1 MDLVVQQLQVYKISL
16 IQTLER
22 EVLQAETDLA
32 AALQEVDRCL
42 RGGTPPQHP
51 LATEMLI
58 QMPEE
63 LQLFT
68 CILKPPDVERLMMN
82 WVDYTNN
89 FPVMCGHEKPRQV
102 PELTFAKIADMW
114 WPGVVLSQQKARKR
128 VRLINKS
135 TEALWFLNVDLQD
148 YTSASADYEEELVKA
163 LELARYASTGR
174 ISTDQLFSPAKVR
187 KGQGEQ

>member
-42 RGGTPPQHP
+42 RGGAPPQHP
-51 LATEMLI
+51 LATEMLT

-89 FPVMCGHEKPRQV
+89 FSVMCGHEKPRQV

-114 WPGVVLSQQKARKR
+114 WPGVVLSQQKARKG
-128 VRLINKS
+128 S
-135 TEALWFLNVDLQD
+135 
-148 YTSASADYEEELVKA
+148 
-163 LELARYASTGR
+163 G
-174 ISTDQLFSPAKVR
+174 
-187 KGQGEQ
+187 